1 MPSKADNC
9 NKVSAVYLCTSS
21 NLSVKEAMKKAGFSN
36 FEIENENKQR
46 VMRKRRDK
54 LKKETQPTQPTQPTF
69 TPISTTP
76 VPAPNST
83 VATSNSSSVIK
94 I

>member
-1 MPSKADNC
+1 M
-9 NKVSAVYLCTSS
+9 
-21 NLSVKEAMKKAGFSN
+21 SVKEAMKKAGFSN

-54 LKKETQPTQPTQPTF
+54 LKKETQPTQPTF

-83 VATSNSSSVIK
+83 VATSNSNSVIK